1 MSFAENWRGTWV
13 VTYRE
18 LLRFVNERS
27 RIVSS
32 LAFPLL
38 FLVIFGAG
46 FGKVIG
52 SLAPGVN
59 FMQFMYPGI
68 VAMSVLTS
76 ALFAGV
82 SVVWDREFGFLREI
96 LVAPIGRTG
105 IVLGKA
111 LGAGVTAL
119 LQVVIMLV
127 LAPFLGVDLSIPIV
141 LELIPIVILLSL
153 GLAGLGIL
161 FASFMTS
168 QQGFQLV
175 IQLLIFPLIF
185 LAGVFFPVN
194 QVPQWLE
201 VISKV
206 NPLTYGV
213 DAIRQIFLGSSPGL
227 GVTVLGHT
235 MSLLDDVI
243 VVTALGIILLGAA
256 VLAFNR
262 QE

>member
-1 MSFAENWRGTWV
+1 MAEIWRGTWV
-13 VTYRE
+13 VAYRE

-27 RIVSS
+27 RLVSS

-52 SLAPGVN
+52 SLAPGVD
-59 FMQFMYPGI
+59 FIKFMYPGI
-68 VAMSVLTS
+68 VAQSVLTS
-76 ALFAGV
+76 SLFAGV

-96 LVAPIGRTG
+96 LVAPIGRPG

-111 LGAGVTAL
+111 IGATVTAL
-119 LQVVIMLV
+119 LQTLILLVLTPFVGVSLSPATVLQLIPVVVI
-127 LAPFLGVDLSIPIV
+127 LA
-141 LELIPIVILLSL
+141 L
-153 GLAGLGIL
+153 GLSGLGIL
-161 FASFMTS
+161 IASFMTS

-194 QVPQWLE
+194 NVPDWLA
-201 VISKV
+201 VISKL

-213 DAIRQIFLGSSPGL
+213 DAIRQIFIGSLPGL

-235 MSLLDDVI
+235 MSLLEEVL
-243 VVTALGIILLGAA
+243 VVSALGAILLGAA
-256 VLAFNR
+256 MVAFSR

>member
-1 MSFAENWRGTWV
+1 MAEIWRGTWV
-13 VTYRE
+13 VAYRE

-27 RIVSS
+27 RLVSS

-52 SLAPGVN
+52 SLAPGVD
-59 FMQFMYPGI
+59 FIKFMYPGI
-68 VAMSVLTS
+68 VAQSVLTS
-76 ALFAGV
+76 SLVAGV

-96 LVAPIGRTG
+96 LVAPIGRPG
-105 IVLGKA
+105 IVFGKA
-111 LGAGVTAL
+111 IGATFTGL
-119 LQVVIMLV
+119 LQTLILLV
-127 LAPFLGVDLSIPIV
+127 LAPFVGVSLSPATV
-141 LELIPIVILLSL
+141 LELIPVVVILAL
-153 GLAGLGIL
+153 GLSGLGIL
-161 FASFMTS
+161 IASFMTS

-194 QVPQWLE
+194 NVPDWLA
-201 VISKV
+201 VISKL

-213 DAIRQIFLGSSPGL
+213 DAVRQIFIGSLPGL
-227 GVTVLGHT
+227 GVTVFGHT
-235 MSLLDDVI
+235 MTVVEDVA
-243 VVTALGIILLGAA
+243 VVAALGAVLLGGA
-256 VLAFNR
+256 VLAFSR

>member
-1 MSFAENWRGTWV
+1 MAEIWRGTWV
-13 VTYRE
+13 VAYRE
-18 LLRFVNERS
+18 MLRFVNERS
-27 RIVSS
+27 RIISS

-46 FGKVIG
+46 FANVIG
-52 SLAPGVN
+52 TIAPGVDYI
-59 FMQFMYPGI
+59 QFMYPGV
-68 VAMSVLTS
+68 VAMAVLTS
-76 ALFAGV
+76 SLFAGA

-111 LGAGVTAL
+111 IGATITAL
-119 LQVVIMLV
+119 IQVVIMLV
-127 LAPFLGVDLSIPIV
+127 LAPILGVKLSPAILLGLVPIV
-141 LELIPIVILLSL
+141 AILAL
-153 GLAGLGIL
+153 GLSGLGIL
-161 FASFMTS
+161 IATFMTS

-194 QVPQWLE
+194 DVPAWLA
-201 VISKV
+201 VISKI

-213 DAIRQIFLGSSPGL
+213 DAIRQIFLGTDTGL
-227 GVTVLGHT
+227 GVVILGHT
-235 MSLLDDVI
+235 MSIGEEI
-243 VVTALGIILLGAA
+243 VVVSLLGAILLGGA
-256 VLAFNR
+256 VLAFDR